1 MSRSAPSAPPRP
13 SLLGG
18 LLARLRGLL
27 RPAAVDRSGF
37 ADAGGIDRRTIML
50 PMIGDQQGKSY
61 YEVAEM
67 WARERLRAKRHLQ
80 EIVDGITDYGD
91 PSQAAGSFA
100 CDVGVWLRFVDL
112 PGMADTLDDLRMWH
126 DHWHQEL
133 ARLIDLANQGQRGP
147 VLDAL
152 KPGRGSWSYAAR
164 RVNQLLEALWLQREP
179 MGLQLRLEGSPEW
192 IDAALLREGEAA
204 RELTVSLERML
215 QAATVVQVRHSD
227 RPDQAPRAYKVRMC
241 RPGQRGAQDQGVFI
255 AYLD

>member
-1 MSRSAPSAPPRP
+1 MRRPAPAPSASP
-13 SLLGG
+13 SLIAG
-18 LLARLRGLL
+18 LLARLRKLL
-27 RPAAVDRSGF
+27 RPAPVDRSGF
-37 ADAGGIDRRTIML
+37 ADADGIDRRTIML

-80 EIVDGITDYGD
+80 EIVDGVTDYGD
-91 PSQAAGSFA
+91 PAQAAGSFA

-133 ARLIDLANQGQRGP
+133 ARLIDLANQGQRGA
-147 VLDAL
+147 VMDAL

-179 MGLQLRLEGSPEW
+179 MGLQLRMEGAGEW
-192 IDAALLREGEAA
+192 IDAALLREGEEA

-215 QAATVVQVRHSD
+215 PEASSVQVRHVD
-227 RPDQAPRAYKVRMC
+227 RPDAAARAYKVRLC
-241 RPGQRGAQDQGVFI
+241 RAGQRGAQDQGVYI
-255 AYLD
+255 AYLI

>member
-1 MSRSAPSAPPRP
+1 MNRAASRRTRSSSP
-13 SLLGG
+13 LGS
-18 LLARLRGLL
+18 LLARLRNWL
-27 RPAAVDRSGF
+27 RPAPVDRSGF
-37 ADAGGIDRRTIML
+37 AEAGAMDRRTVML

-80 EIVDGITDYGD
+80 EIIDGVTDYGD
-91 PSQAAGSFA
+91 PGQAAGSFA

-133 ARLIDLANQGQRGP
+133 ARLIDLANQGSRAP
-147 VLDAL
+147 VVDAL
-152 KPGRGSWSYAAR
+152 KPGRGAWSYAAR

-179 MGLQLRLEGSPEW
+179 MGLQLSQDGTGEWLE
-192 IDAALLREGEAA
+192 AALLGGSPGE

-215 QAATVVQVRHSD
+215 PAASRVLVRHTE
-227 RPDQAPRAYKVRMC
+227 RPDAPARAYKVRLC
-241 RPGQRGAQDQGVFI
+241 RPGQRGAQDEGVFI
-255 AYLD
+255 AYLV